1 MLVPI
6 FALRGAFE
14 CGLFHRQRRLKNVPA
29 TARKKRVV

>member
-14 CGLFHRQRRLKNVPA
+14 CGLFYIVLKERKNGPA
-29 TARKKRVV
+29 SR